1 MNVLA
6 LTVAELR
13 RYRRPLERLAIGF
26 LVLVPTLYGGLYL
39 WSNWDPYGKVDTI
52 KVAVVNDDVPVTTD
66 DGEKVTAGDQMV
78 DELEK
83 EPVVDWTPT
92 DAAEAADGLAAGR
105 YLMVI
110 TIPSDFSANL
120 ASVEGGSPQAA
131 RVVLARDGANGFIV
145 SVASRGA
152 ALELQERINQAA
164 LAAYLRVAF
173 GDLGELKS
181 GLKDAAKG
189 ASDLADGAAAAH
201 DGATKL
207 SSGLKTAVTGTTK
220 LRDGAEKVADGNE
233 QIAAVVDP
241 VTDDLLPL
249 LPGAV
254 DAAGDVTAA
263 VSDLTDAVAT
273 GASSIGAQTTA
284 TVAALDALAAAHP
297 ELADDRT
304 FTTAHDAAEAAAAR
318 ADDVTAATKDVA
330 AAAKDAQSAA
340 DAIGA
345 KAPAIEKKISG
356 ARDDIDALAT
366 GSRQVADGLADLVPA
381 LSDAQDGAAQLADGT
396 QKLDD
401 GATKLA
407 DSLTGAAGKVPHIDD
422 PEATADAISSPS
434 LVEEKGVNLAPTYGA
449 GLAPF
454 FFGIALCVFGVVA
467 FTVLRP
473 INPRGLTSRAS
484 SVTVALAGFLPV
496 AVVGI
501 VGGWV
506 LTAVIVLTLGL
517 DPVSW
522 PGLLGLV
529 TLGSLAFTAIAHALR
544 TAWGVV
550 GSSIALVL
558 LMLQLTSCAGISPVQ
573 TLPGFF
579 QALHP
584 VLPMT
589 YVVDGLRI
597 AMTGGPS
604 DRLGLDLLVVA
615 GFLAVAVAA
624 GVLVVRWRR
633 RWHVEELKPVL
644 GE

>member
-26 LVLVPTLYGGLYL
+26 LVLVPSLYGGLYL

-52 KVAVVNDDVPVTTD
+52 KVAVVNEDEPVTTS
-66 DGEKVTAGDQMV
+66 DGEQVSAGDEMV
-78 DELEK
+78 AELEK

-92 DAAEAADGLAAGR
+92 DAADAADGLANGR
-105 YLMVI
+105 YLMTI
-110 TIPSDFSANL
+110 TIPADFSANL
-120 ASVEGGSPQAA
+120 ASVEGGTPQAA

-173 GDLGELKS
+173 GDLDELRS
-181 GLKDAAKG
+181 GLTDA
-189 ASDLADGAAAAH
+189 SDGAAQLASGAGDAH

-207 SSGLKTAVTGTTK
+207 QSGLADAVTATGK
-220 LRDGAEKVADGNE
+220 LADGADKVADGNE

-241 VTDDLLPL
+241 VADDLIPL
-249 LPGAV
+249 LPGVA
-254 DAAGDVTAA
+254 DAAGDVSAA

-273 GASSIGAQTTA
+273 GADGIDAQTEA
-284 TVAALDALAAAHP
+284 TSAALDALASDHP
-297 ELADDRT
+297 ELADDPV
-304 FTTAHDAAEAAAAR
+304 FVTAQKAAR
-318 ADDVTAATKDVA
+318 AAADQADEIATATADVADAASAAQDKVDAVGDQVPAIQKKLTAAR
-330 AAAKDAQSAA
+330 
-340 DAIGA
+340 G
-345 KAPAIEKKISG
+345 
-356 ARDDIDALAT
+356 DIDDLAT
-366 GSRQVADGLADLVPA
+366 GARQVADGLAELEPA
-381 LSDAQDGAAQLADGT
+381 LATARDGAGDLADGT
-396 QKLDD
+396 TKLQD
-401 GATKLA
+401 GATELSDRLSRA
-407 DSLTGAAGKVPHIDD
+407 SGQVPHVDD
-422 PEATADAISSPS
+422 PDAAADAISSPS
-434 LVEEKGVNLAPTYGA
+434 LVEERGVNLAPTYGA

-473 INPRGLTSRAS
+473 VNPRGLTSRS
-484 SVTVALAGFLPV
+484 SSATVALAGFLPV
-496 AVVGI
+496 ATIGV

-529 TLGSLAFTAIAHALR
+529 TLGSLAFTAIAHTLR

-558 LMLQLTSCAGISPVQ
+558 LMLQLTSCAGIYPVQ

-604 DRLGLDLLVVA
+604 DRLALDLVVVLGFLV
-615 GFLAVAVAA
+615 LAVALGMV
-624 GVLVVRWRR
+624 VVRARR
-633 RWHVEELKPVL
+633 RWHVEDLKPVL